1 MIDRF
6 CSLLCL
12 RHSACSSR
20 DRSLTQALIS
30 ARTGFEGASLS
41 FSILVRRVLSSRFSQ
56 ERTCEIILRMLAC
69 SSLFCWI
76 DDTHCCNRFIPSS
89 APDDS
94 PIQFVTALT
103 LTFAS
108 TILITPLIMVATLPT
123 LSVCRTTLYGSILC
137 TLPIMR
143 SRVGPSG
150 DSTSA

>member
-1 MIDRF
+1 MIDRC

-20 DRSLTQALIS
+20 DRSLTHVLIS
-30 ARTGFEGASLS
+30 ASTALEGASLS
-41 FSILVRRVLSSRFSQ
+41 FSILAMRALSSRFSH
-56 ERTCEIILRMLAC
+56 ERTCEMILRMSAC
-69 SSLFCWI
+69 FYMSCRFGHA
-76 DDTHCCNRFIPSS
+76 HCCSKFIPSS

-143 SRVGPSG
+143 NNVGPSG
-150 DSTSA
+150 DSTSV